1 MQVEI
6 VNADKK
12 IRYNFGD
19 IWALVQPFYLF
30 IIPFLLGRITVQF
43 MSKDL
48 ADQVF
53 ICADVIIGMLL
64 MYAGALI
71 ILEYKCSGI
80 YQELKGKWHT
90 KKLQRMLRE
99 YDLAGAELLSR
110 GEGYV
115 IELSL
120 HRSKAIDLKEKKIE
134 IPFQTELSQTDHL
147 ILDMS
152 KMILYFP
159 TGKKASE
166 RSEGR
171 DGAYEDDHRLCN

>member
-6 VNADKK
+6 INVDKK

-30 IIPFLLGRITVQF
+30 IIPLLLGRTTVQF

-48 ADQVF
+48 ADQIF
-53 ICADVIIGMLL
+53 ICADVIIGLLL

-90 KKLQRMLRE
+90 KKLQSMLGE
-99 YDLAGAELLSR
+99 YDLAGAELLPR
-110 GEGYV
+110 GEGYL
-115 IELSL
+115 IEISL
-120 HRSKAIDLKEKKIE
+120 RQSKAVSPKEKKIE

-147 ILDMS
+147 ILDMR

-159 TGKKASE
+159 ADKKGSE
-166 RSEGR
+166 KSEGR
-171 DGAYEDDHRLCN
+171 NGASI

>member
-30 IIPFLLGRITVQF
+30 IIPFLLGRFTVQF

-71 ILEYKCSGI
+71 ILEYKHSGI
-80 YQELKGKWHT
+80 YQELKGKWYT

-99 YDLAGAELLSR
+99 YDLAGAELLPREKDRDSISDGAVPNGSPDPGHAQNGPLFPSR
-110 GEGYV
+110 EEG
-115 IELSL
+115 
-120 HRSKAIDLKEKKIE
+120 KIE
-134 IPFQTELSQTDHL
+134 I
-147 ILDMS
+147 
-152 KMILYFP
+152 
-159 TGKKASE
+159 
-166 RSEGR
+166 
-171 DGAYEDDHRLCN
+171 

>member
-1 MQVEI
+1 MQIEI
-6 VNADKK
+6 INADKK

-30 IIPFLLGRITVQF
+30 IIPLLLGRITVQF
-43 MSKDL
+43 MSKYL
-48 ADQVF
+48 ADQIF
-53 ICADVIIGMLL
+53 ICIDVIIGLLL

-90 KKLQRMLRE
+90 KKLQRMLGE
-99 YDLAGAELLSR
+99 YDLAGAELLPR
-110 GEGYV
+110 GEGYL
-115 IELSL
+115 IEISL
-120 HRSKAIDLKEKKIE
+120 RQSKAISPKEKKIE

-147 ILDMS
+147 ILDMR

-159 TGKKASE
+159 AEGK
-166 RSEGR
+166 
-171 DGAYEDDHRLCN
+171 

>member
-30 IIPFLLGRITVQF
+30 IFPFLMGRITVQF

-48 ADQVF
+48 TDQLF
-53 ICADVIIGMLL
+53 ICAGVVMGILL
-64 MYAGALI
+64 MCAGALI
-71 ILEYKCSGI
+71 ILEYKYTGV
-80 YQELKGKWHT
+80 YQELKGKWYT
-90 KKLQRMLRE
+90 KKLQRILEE

-120 HRSKAIDLKEKKIE
+120 HRSKEIDLKEKKIE

-147 ILDMS
+147 ILDMR
-152 KMILYFP
+152 KMVLYF
-159 TGKKASE
+159 TAEKKAK
-166 RSEGR
+166 
-171 DGAYEDDHRLCN
+171 

>member
-1 MQVEI
+1 MQIEI
-6 VNADKK
+6 INADKK

-30 IIPFLLGRITVQF
+30 IIPLLLGRITVQF

-48 ADQVF
+48 ADQIF
-53 ICADVIIGMLL
+53 ICIDVIIGLLL

-90 KKLQRMLRE
+90 KKLQRMVGE
-99 YDLAGAELLSR
+99 YDLAGAELLPR
-110 GEGYV
+110 GEGYL
-115 IELSL
+115 IEISL
-120 HRSKAIDLKEKKIE
+120 RQSKAISPKEKKIE

-147 ILDMS
+147 ILDMR

-159 TGKKASE
+159 AEGK
-166 RSEGR
+166 
-171 DGAYEDDHRLCN
+171 

>member
-71 ILEYKCSGI
+71 ILEYKHSGI
-80 YQELKGKWHT
+80 YQELKGKWYT

-99 YDLAGAELLSR
+99 YDLAGAELLPR

-120 HRSKAIDLKEKKIE
+120 HRLKRLNSKRK
-134 IPFQTELSQTDHL
+134 
-147 ILDMS
+147 
-152 KMILYFP
+152 
-159 TGKKASE
+159 
-166 RSEGR
+166 R
-171 DGAYEDDHRLCN
+171 